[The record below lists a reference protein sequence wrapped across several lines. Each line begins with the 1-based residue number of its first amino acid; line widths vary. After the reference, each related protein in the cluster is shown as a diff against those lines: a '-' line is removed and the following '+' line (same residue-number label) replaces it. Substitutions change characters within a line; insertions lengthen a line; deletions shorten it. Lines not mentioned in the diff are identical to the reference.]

1 MVMAKKFN
9 AYLQHI
15 DPGFW
20 QELCVGNG
28 KLRSYVIGEE
38 FASVGYVA
46 RNIGFVKS
54 GAFKYVAFADDG
66 TEHVV
71 GLVFPGEFVAD
82 FPFCF
87 YDHSSSVSIVATRPS
102 EIYEL
107 STAELKHRINDDD
120 VLRDKVLKDT
130 DALFYMVYN
139 RYISLY
145 TKSASHRYEE
155 LLTNHT
161 ELFETFSLKDIASF
175 LNITPTHLSR
185 LRKS

>member
-1 MVMAKKFN
+1 MAEKFN
-9 AYLQHI
+9 AYLDNI
-15 DPGFW
+15 NPGFW
-20 QELCVGNG
+20 QDLCVSTGE
-28 KLRSYVIGEE
+28 LRSYVIGEE
-38 FASVGYVA
+38 FASVGSVA

-54 GAFKYVAFADDG
+54 GAFKYVAFSEDG

-87 YDHSSSVSIVATRPS
+87 YGHASIVSIVATRPS

-107 STAELKHRINDDD
+107 STAELSHRMQNDSDF
-120 VLRDKVLKDT
+120 RDNVLKAT
-130 DALFYMVYN
+130 EALFFMVYN
-139 RYISLY
+139 RQISLY
-145 TKSASHRYEE
+145 TKSASRRYEE

-161 ELFETFSLKDIASF
+161 ELFDIFSLKDIASF